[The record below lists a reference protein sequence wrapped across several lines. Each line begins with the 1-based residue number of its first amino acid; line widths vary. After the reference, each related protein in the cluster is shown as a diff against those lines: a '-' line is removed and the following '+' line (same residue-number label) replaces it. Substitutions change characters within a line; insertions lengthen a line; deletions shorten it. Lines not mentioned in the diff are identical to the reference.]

1 MGTGV
6 SPGTRALVEGGGQVG
21 ADMAGVDWSATPLG
35 EPDTWSTP
43 LRTVVRM
50 LLTSRFSMWMAWGP
64 ELTVFYNDAYSRD
77 TLQSKHPWALGK
89 PARVVWSEIWPDIGP
104 RIASVLETGEATW
117 DEDLLLFLERNGYP
131 EESYH
136 TFSYSPLADAD
147 GGIAGMLCV
156 VTETTERVIGDR
168 RLGTMRDLGTAMGP
182 ARSQED
188 VLDAV
193 ARTLG
198 ENDRDLPF
206 ALVYLLDPE
215 DGSGTDTGVARLV
228 ASAGAAAGS
237 PVAPADVGRG
247 GPWPVDR
254 LTAGSPVLVDDL
266 AARWGDLVPCGAW
279 DEPATQAVLVPLA
292 ATPGAGGDG
301 DAGIAG
307 FLVAGINPHS
317 RYDERTASFLTL
329 LGGQITAGLTHA
341 GGFEA
346 ERRRAEALA
355 ELDRAKTE
363 FFSNVSHEFRTP
375 LTLIMGPVDELRADP
390 EVDPDRWRHE
400 LEVVHRNGRRLGR
413 LVNSL
418 LDFSRLDAGRRQAH
432 YVPSDL
438 GVATEELAGMFGSAM
453 ERAGLDYV
461 VDCAP
466 LGRAV
471 LLDRDAWEKIVLNLL
486 SNALK
491 FTTSGSVSVRVEA
504 VGESAVLHVADT
516 GVGVPA
522 AELPRLFERFHRVE
536 GSTGD
541 KGARSGEGSGIGLA
555 LVRELVGLHG
565 GEVSAESEF
574 GVGTTMTVALPFGR
588 THLPADRV
596 VDEEASAAPPAG
608 PSADA
613 ESFVAE
619 AMRWLPEEDDGAPG
633 DPEPRS
639 DVVRG
644 RILVADDNAD
654 MRSYL
659 HRLLA
664 PRHDVR
670 LVADGEEALTVARA
684 EPPELVVSDVM
695 MPRRDGLALLA
706 ALRADERTARVPVLL
721 LSARAG
727 QEEAVQGLAAQ
738 ADDYLVKPFTAS
750 ELRARVDA
758 HLQLGR
764 ARRRAEARFTAMA
777 DLAPA
782 LIWVADADGART
794 FHNAGWRRFTGRD
807 EADELGT
814 GWLAGVHPDDRD
826 RYREVTA
833 AAIAEGRAWEVE
845 YRLGRGDGS
854 YHRVAEHAVPLPGE
868 VGVSGW
874 VGSGLDVHARSLEA
888 ERQRLLARVGAE
900 LDGEPEVADRLE
912 SLVRLLVEAG
922 LASRATARHVDDD
935 GVAGPGRVATP
946 AEGGGVTAVPIGT
959 EGAEE
964 VGDGERRALAR
975 RAPVTDDGVL
985 HLPLTVREHPV
996 ALLTLERAEGPAG
1009 SPHGSSSWDDD
1020 DLDLVEEIAARAAL
1034 ALDNALLLAEE
1045 RATAARLSLLQR
1057 ATTELSAAA
1066 TPAEVADVT
1075 VGHLRALFGP
1085 AARVAVFEYDPR
1097 RGSLAPL
1104 AALNV
1109 DPPVVPAERDHPT
1122 LVGTAV
1128 DRGEPLWLVA
1138 VDGEGV
1144 RRTDDEDIRATLLE
1158 AGIQGAMAL
1167 PLVAA
1172 GTTVGAVGIGLP
1184 DRTRV
1189 SRTERSALVALAEP
1203 CAIALDRARLYRA
1216 EHWIADTLQRSLLPQ
1231 ALPALDRL
1239 GLAVRYLPGA
1249 TGTQAGGDWYDVVEL
1264 DEHRVAIAVG
1274 DVVGQGT
1281 AAAAV
1286 MGQLRTALSGYLLA
1300 GHGPAEALGLLDGLT
1315 SRIPGSQASTAMCLT
1330 LDTGTGELRYARAGH
1345 LPALLTPADGGA
1357 VTFLDDPAGHGPLL
1371 GLPPG
1376 LRDHGEA
1383 VITLEPGSVVLLYTD
1398 GLVER
1403 RGETLDD
1410 GFDRLT
1416 ASADRHRDAAPD
1428 ALAGAL
1434 LADLGTRSDDVALVV
1449 ARLAPPPLELS
1460 LPARAD
1466 ALALLRRR
1474 TSRWARAAGLS
1485 EVVLGDLQL
1494 ALGEAATNAVEHGY
1508 RDDDG
1513 SGVVEVRLARRDDG
1527 STDASVVDHGT
1538 WRPAPAD
1545 PGFRGRGLAL
1555 LREVS
1560 AGATVTSSPDGG
1572 TQVSFRVL
1580 PGADEPLAA
1589 VPPEVAEARPV
1600 GAALTV
1606 HDEDGSRRV
1615 ALRGDLDLA
1624 GAAECRDALLGAV
1637 GDVGPEGDLVIDLR
1651 GVGHLASAG
1660 VGLILEVLQHA
1671 RGRGATVRLAA
1682 TPGGPTARVLGL
1694 ALPGEG
1700 IGEGI

>member
-6 SPGTRALVEGGGQVG
+6 SPGTQALVAGGGRVG
-21 ADMAGVDWSATPLG
+21 ADMASVDWTTTPLG

-64 ELTVFYNDAYSRD
+64 DLTVFYNDAYWRD

-89 PARVVWSEIWPDIGP
+89 PAKVMWSEIWPDIGP
-104 RIASVLETGEATW
+104 RIASVLETGVATW
-117 DEDLLLFLERNGYP
+117 DEDLLLFLERSGYP
-131 EESYH
+131 EETFH

-147 GGIAGMLCV
+147 GSIAGMLCV

-168 RLGTMRDLGTAMGP
+168 RLTTMSDLGTAVGP
-182 ARSQED
+182 ARSRSD

-193 ARTLG
+193 EDTLG

-206 ALVYLLDPE
+206 SLVYLYDP
-215 DGSGTDTGVARLV
+215 DGGDAGVARLA
-228 ASAGAAAGS
+228 ASSGVVAGS
-237 PVAPADVGRG
+237 PVAPPTVAG
-247 GPWPVDR
+247 GDGAWPAER
-254 LTAGSPVLVDDL
+254 LATGVPVLVDDL
-266 AARWGDLVPCGAW
+266 AERWGDAVPRGAW
-279 DEPATQAVLVPLA
+279 DRPATQAVMVPLA
-292 ATPGAGGDG
+292 AAPGEGE
-301 DAGIAG
+301 AGIAG
-307 FLVAGINPHS
+307 FLVAGVNPHR
-317 RYDERTASFLTL
+317 RYDDRMASFFEL
-329 LGGQITAGLTHA
+329 LGGQITAGLANA

-346 ERRRAEALA
+346 ERRRSEALA

-375 LTLIMGPVDELRADP
+375 LTLIMGPVEELRDAP
-390 EVDPDRWRHE
+390 EVDAEHWRHE
-400 LEVVHRNGRRLGR
+400 LEIVYRNGRRLGR

-432 YVPSDL
+432 YVPTDL
-438 GVATEELAGMFGSAM
+438 GRATEELAGMFGSAM
-453 ERAGLDYV
+453 ERAGLEYV
-461 VDCAP
+461 VDVAP
-466 LGRAV
+466 LDRTV
-471 LLDRDAWEKIVLNLL
+471 LLDRDAWEKVVLNLL

-491 FTTSGSVSVRVEA
+491 FTTAGSVTVRVEA
-504 VGESAVLHVADT
+504 TDDAAVLHVADT

-536 GSTGD
+536 GE
-541 KGARSGEGSGIGLA
+541 GARSGEGSGIGLA

-565 GEVSAESEF
+565 GEVSAASEF
-574 GVGTTMTVALPFGR
+574 GVGTTMTVTLPFGR
-588 THLPADRV
+588 EHLPAERIL
-596 VDEEASAAPPAG
+596 DEPGPAAAP
-608 PSADA
+608 SDDA

-619 AMRWLPEEDDGAPG
+619 AMRWLPDTDGTD
-633 DPEPRS
+633 DPEDAPDERTE
-639 DVVRG
+639 VARG

-670 LVADGEEALTVARA
+670 LVADGEEALLAA
-684 EPPELVVSDVM
+684 QANPPELVISDVM

-727 QEEAVQGLAAQ
+727 QEAAVEGLAAQ

-764 ARRRAEARFTAMA
+764 ARRRAEVRFTAMA

-782 LIWVADADGART
+782 MIWVADADGART
-794 FHNAGWRRFTGRD
+794 FHNAGWRRFTGRSD
-807 EADELGT
+807 AQERGQ
-814 GWLAGVHPDDRD
+814 GWFAGMHPDDREH
-826 RYREVTA
+826 YRDVRSRAMA
-833 AAIAEGRAWEVE
+833 AGRGWEVE
-845 YRLGRGDGS
+845 YRLRRDDGGADRA
-854 YHRVAEHAVPLPGE
+854 YHRVAEHAVPLPADG
-868 VGVSGW
+868 GVSGW
-874 VGSGLDVHARSLEA
+874 VGSCIDVHARWLEA

-900 LDGEPEVADRLE
+900 LDGEPEVVDRLE
-912 SLVRLLVEAG
+912 SLVRLLVEVG
-922 LASRATARHVDDD
+922 LAARAAARTVDED
-935 GVAGPGRVATP
+935 GVP
-946 AEGGGVTAVPIGT
+946 GGGRAAEVTGGAVSVVPLSAD
-959 EGAEE
+959 GAGE
-964 VGDGERRALAR
+964 GERRALDHRSPITEA
-975 RAPVTDDGVL
+975 GVL
-985 HLPLTVREHPV
+985 HLPLTVRDHPV
-996 ALLTLERAEGPAG
+996 AVLALARTEG
-1009 SPHGSSSWDDD
+1009 SPGWSED
-1020 DLDLVEEIAARAAL
+1020 DLDLVEEVAARAAL

-1075 VGHLRALFGP
+1075 VGHLRSLFGP
-1085 AARVAVFEYDPR
+1085 SARVAVFEYVPR
-1097 RGSLAPL
+1097 TGALAPL
-1104 AALNV
+1104 AAVNV
-1109 DPPVVPAERDHPT
+1109 DPPVVGAERETPT
-1122 LVGTAV
+1122 MVGAAV
-1128 DRGEPLWLVA
+1128 DSGEPLWLVGGGPETP
-1138 VDGEGV
+1138 DTEHL
-1144 RRTDDEDIRATLLE
+1144 RAALRE
-1158 AGIQGAMAL
+1158 AGIRGAMAL

-1172 GTTVGAVGIGLP
+1172 GVTVGAIGVGLP
-1184 DRTRV
+1184 DRVRV
-1189 SRTERSALVALAEP
+1189 PRTERITLVALAEP

-1216 EHWIADTLQRSLLPQ
+1216 EHQIADTLQRSLLPQ
-1231 ALPALDRL
+1231 ALPTLDRL

-1300 GHGPAEALGLLDGLT
+1300 GHGPADALGLLDGLT

-1345 LPALLTPADGGA
+1345 LPALLAPADGGP
-1357 VTFLDDPAGHGPLL
+1357 VHFLDDPAGHGPLL
-1371 GLPPG
+1371 GLPRG

-1383 VITLEPGSVVLLYTD
+1383 VLTVDPGSVVVLYTD

-1403 RGETLDD
+1403 RGETLDE
-1410 GFDRLT
+1410 GFDRLV

-1434 LADLGTRSDDVALVV
+1434 LADLGTRNDDVALVV
-1449 ARLAPPPLELS
+1449 ARLAPAPLELR

-1466 ALALLRRR
+1466 ALAVLRRR
-1474 TSRWARAAGLS
+1474 TSRWARAAGVS

-1508 RDDDG
+1508 RGGDG
-1513 SGVVEVRLARRDDG
+1513 SGEVEVRLARRADG
-1527 STDASVVDHGT
+1527 STEASVVDHGT

-1545 PGFRGRGLAL
+1545 PGFRGRGLTL

-1560 AGATVTSSPDGG
+1560 RDATVTTSPDGG
-1572 TQVSFRVL
+1572 TRVAFRV
-1580 PGADEPLAA
+1580 EPTDDD
-1589 VPPEVAEARPV
+1589 PV
-1600 GAALTV
+1600 GATQTPPEEERATGRPASVEV
-1606 HDEDGSRRV
+1606 HDEGSDGAAVCRIV
-1615 ALRGDLDLA
+1615 LAGDLDLA
-1624 GAAECRDALLGAV
+1624 GAAACHEALLGAV
-1637 GDVGPEGDLVIDLR
+1637 NGAVDGAPSVEIDLR

-1660 VGLILEVLQHA
+1660 VGLVLEALQATRRRGGHA
-1671 RGRGATVRLAA
+1671 RLTTA
-1682 TPGGPTARVLGL
+1682 PGSPAARVLSL
-1694 ALPGEG
+1694 ALPDEG
-1700 IGEGI
+1700 

>member
-1 MGTGV
+1 MGSDV
-6 SPGTRALVEGGGQVG
+6 SPGTQALVAGGGRVG
-21 ADMAGVDWSATPLG
+21 ADMATVDWTATPLG
-35 EPDTWSTP
+35 EPEQWPTP

-64 ELTVFYNDAYSRD
+64 ELTVFYNDAYWRD

-89 PARVVWSEIWPDIGP
+89 PAHVMWSEIWPDIGP
-104 RIASVLETGEATW
+104 RIASVLETGIATW
-117 DEDLLLFLERNGYP
+117 DEDLLLFLERSGYP
-131 EESYH
+131 EETYH

-168 RLGTMRDLGTAMGP
+168 RLTTMRDLGTAMGP
-182 ARSQED
+182 ARSRDE
-188 VLDAV
+188 VLGAV
-193 ARTLG
+193 ERTLG

-206 ALVYLLDPE
+206 SLVYLVDE
-215 DGSGTDTGVARLV
+215 DDGVARLAASSGV
-228 ASAGAAAGS
+228 APGS
-237 PVAPADVGRG
+237 PVAPATVVRG
-247 GPWPVDR
+247 AGPWPAER
-254 LTAGSPVLVDDL
+254 LTTGAPVLVDDL
-266 AARWGDLVPCGAW
+266 AARWGDQVPHGAW
-279 DEPATQAVLVPLA
+279 DRPATQAVLVPFA
-292 ATPGAGGDG
+292 AAPGEGE
-301 DAGIAG
+301 AGIAG
-307 FLVAGINPHS
+307 FLVAGVNPHR
-317 RYDERTASFLTL
+317 RYDDRTASFLQL
-329 LGGQITAGLTHA
+329 LGGQIAAGLTHA

-346 ERRRAEALA
+346 ERRRSDALA

-375 LTLIMGPVDELRADP
+375 LTLIMGPVEDLRDAREIDP
-390 EVDPDRWRHE
+390 EHWRHE
-400 LEVVHRNGRRLGR
+400 LEIIYRNGRRLGR

-418 LDFSRLDAGRRQAH
+418 LDFSRLDAGHRQAH
-432 YVPSDL
+432 YVPTDL
-438 GVATEELAGMFGSAM
+438 GQATEELAGMFHSAM
-453 ERAGLDYV
+453 ERAGLEYV
-461 VDCAP
+461 VDSAP
-466 LGRAV
+466 LGRPL
-471 LLDRDAWEKIVLNLL
+471 LLDRDAWEKVVLNLI

-504 VGESAVLHVADT
+504 TDDEAVLHVADT

-536 GSTGD
+536 GE
-541 KGARSGEGSGIGLA
+541 GARSGEGSGIGLA

-565 GEVSAESEF
+565 GEVSAASEF
-574 GVGTTMTVALPFGR
+574 GVGTTMTVTLPFGR
-588 THLPADRV
+588 APIPADEV
-596 VDEEASAAPPAG
+596 VDEPAPAAG

-619 AMRWLPEEDDGAPG
+619 AMRWLPDPDEPGTGRPEERTDLA
-633 DPEPRS
+633 
-639 DVVRG
+639 RG

-664 PRHDVR
+664 PQHDVR
-670 LVADGEEALTVARA
+670 VVTDGEEALVAA
-684 EPPELVVSDVM
+684 QENPPELVVSDVM
-695 MPRRDGLALLA
+695 MPRRDGLSLLT

-727 QEEAVQGLAAQ
+727 QEAAVEGLAAQ
-738 ADDYLVKPFTAS
+738 ADDYLVKPFTAA

-764 ARRRAEARFTAMA
+764 ARRRAEIRFTAMA

-782 LIWVADADGART
+782 MIWVADADGART
-794 FHNAGWRRFTGRD
+794 FHNAGWRRFTGRAD
-807 EADELGT
+807 ADERGQ
-814 GWLAGVHPDDRD
+814 GWFAGMHPDDRE
-826 RYREVTA
+826 RYRDTTSA
-833 AAIAEGRAWEVE
+833 AMAGGRGWEIE
-845 YRLGRGDGS
+845 YRLRRGDGHDGA

-868 VGVSGW
+868 AGVSGW
-874 VGSGLDVHARSLEA
+874 VGSCIDVHARWLET

-900 LDGEPEVADRLE
+900 LDGEPEIMDRLE
-912 SLVRLLVEAG
+912 SLVRLLVEVG
-922 LASRATARHVDDD
+922 LAVRATARSVDED
-935 GVAGPGRVATP
+935 GVPGRGRAATAADGADVTTVP
-946 AEGGGVTAVPIGT
+946 LSPDGVG
-959 EGAEE
+959 E
-964 VGDGERRALAR
+964 GERRALDAR
-975 RAPVTDDGVL
+975 AAVTESGVL
-985 HLPLTVREHPV
+985 HLPLTVRDHPV
-996 ALLTLERAEGPAG
+996 ALLTLARAEGAPG
-1009 SPHGSSSWDDD
+1009 WSED

-1075 VGHLRALFGP
+1075 VGHLRSLFGP
-1085 AARVAVFEYDPR
+1085 SARVAVFEYDPR
-1097 RGSLAPL
+1097 TGNLAPL
-1104 AALNV
+1104 AAVNV
-1109 DPPVVPAERDHPT
+1109 DPPVVTRGRESPT
-1122 LVGTAV
+1122 MVGAAI
-1128 DRGEPLWLVA
+1128 DSGEPLWLVGGGPETLDA
-1138 VDGEGV
+1138 EHL
-1144 RRTDDEDIRATLLE
+1144 RATLRE
-1158 AGIQGAMAL
+1158 AGIRGAMAL

-1172 GTTVGAVGIGLP
+1172 GVTVGAIGVGLP
-1184 DRTRV
+1184 DRFRV
-1189 SRTERSALVALAEP
+1189 PRTERIALVALAEP

-1216 EHWIADTLQRSLLPQ
+1216 EHQIADTLQRSLLPQ
-1231 ALPALDRL
+1231 ALPTLDRL

-1315 SRIPGSQASTAMCLT
+1315 SRIPGSQASTALCLT
-1330 LDTGTGELRYARAGH
+1330 LDTSTGEMRYARAGH
-1345 LPALLTPADGGA
+1345 LPALLAPADGGA
-1357 VTFLDDPAGHGPLL
+1357 VHLLEDPAGHGPLL

-1383 VITLEPGSVVLLYTD
+1383 VMTIEPGGVLVLYTD

-1403 RGETLDD
+1403 RGETLDE
-1410 GFDRLT
+1410 GFERLL
-1416 ASADRHRDAAPD
+1416 ASTERHRAAAPD

-1449 ARLAPPPLELS
+1449 ARLAPPPLELT

-1466 ALALLRRR
+1466 ALATLRRR

-1513 SGVVEVRLARRDDG
+1513 SGEVAVRIARRADG

-1545 PGFRGRGLAL
+1545 PGFRGRGLTL

-1560 AGATVTSSPDGG
+1560 RDATVTTSPDGG
-1572 TQVSFRVL
+1572 TRVAFRME
-1580 PGADEPLAA
+1580 PGEEQPVAA
-1589 VPPEVAEARPV
+1589 TATGEERRPGTPASIAV
-1600 GAALTV
+1600 DDTGDA
-1606 HDEDGSRRV
+1606 RRV
-1615 ALRGDLDLA
+1615 VLAGDLDLG
-1624 GAAECRDALLGAV
+1624 GAADCRDALLGAV
-1637 GDVGPEGDLVIDLR
+1637 DGMSLEIDLR

-1660 VGLILEVLQHA
+1660 VGLVLEALQAA
-1671 RGRGATVRLAA
+1671 RRRGGEVRLTTA
-1682 TPGGPTARVLGL
+1682 PGSPAARVLTL
-1694 ALPGEG
+1694 ALPGEH
-1700 IGEGI
+1700 